1 MLGRR
6 QLLQRA
12 AALAATQFLAG
23 PRHARPAASRARAVV
38 DPFAL
43 GVASGEP
50 AADGFVLWTR
60 IAGLNEDRLVG
71 YEISED
77 EGFRRIARR
86 GNALAPLA
94 RGGAVHLEARGLEA
108 GRRYFY
114 RFHYAGAVSRTG
126 TVATIAATPAQ
137 LRLALTSCQHWEH
150 GWFTAYRDMIT
161 NEAEV
166 VLQVGDY
173 IYERSFGGGPNV
185 RSFGAPDPQALDDY
199 RARHALY
206 RSDPDLAA
214 AHAAIPFLVSW
225 DDHEVENDYFADRAG
240 YTGDPQAFVHRR
252 AAAYRAYFEHMPLRP
267 SVLRPDGEVRLYR
280 SVNWGDLAALH
291 ILDTRQY
298 RTPSACVAED
308 ETADGPIARCALAG
322 QDSGSM
328 LGPEQEAWFG
338 RAAATRP
345 ARWSLVTQQTL
356 FSRLALPDGPES
368 LYPQFWDGYAASRT
382 RLLDALNT
390 AKTRNAVIL
399 GGDVHSFWLNDVKRD
414 FARPD
419 GATVATEVVTSCLA
433 SRSGPEALFGPAP
446 ALNPHVRFRDNA
458 HAGYVLLDIRS
469 DRIEGSLRAVSNLA
483 DPQATCHSLRTFAI
497 EDRRPGAL
505 I

>member
-1 MLGRR
+1 MFGRR

-12 AALAATQFLAG
+12 AALAATQFLVG
-23 PRHARPAASRARAVV
+23 PLHARPAASRARTAV

-71 YEISED
+71 YEIAED

-94 RGGAVHLEARGLEA
+94 RGGAVHLEARGLKA

-114 RFHYAGAVSRTG
+114 RFHFAGAVSRTG

-150 GWFTAYRDMIT
+150 GWFTAYRDMIA
-161 NEAEV
+161 NDVEA

-173 IYERSFGGGPNV
+173 IYERSFGRGPNV
-185 RSFGAPDPQALDDY
+185 RSFGAPDPQTLDDY

-206 RSDPDLAA
+206 RGDPDLAA
-214 AHAAIPFLVSW
+214 AHAAMPFLVSW

-240 YTGDPQAFVHRR
+240 YTGDPHAFVRRR

-280 SVNWGDLAALH
+280 SVNWGELAALH

-298 RTPSACVAED
+298 RTPSICVAED
-308 ETADGPIARCALAG
+308 ETADGPIARCARAG
-322 QDSGSM
+322 KDGGSM
-328 LGPEQEAWFG
+328 LGPAQEAWFG
-338 RAAATRP
+338 QAAAARP

-356 FSRLALPDGPES
+356 FSRLVLPAGPDS
-368 LYPQFWDGYAASRT
+368 LYSQFWDGYAASRT
-382 RLLDALNT
+382 RLLDALDT

-419 GATVATEVVTSCLA
+419 GATVATEIVTSCLA
-433 SRSGPEALFGPAP
+433 SHSGPEALFGPAP

-458 HAGYVLLDIRS
+458 NAGYVLLDVQG
-469 DRIEGSLRAVSNLA
+469 DRIEGSLRAVSSLA
-483 DPQATCHSLRTFAI
+483 DPLATCRALRAFAI